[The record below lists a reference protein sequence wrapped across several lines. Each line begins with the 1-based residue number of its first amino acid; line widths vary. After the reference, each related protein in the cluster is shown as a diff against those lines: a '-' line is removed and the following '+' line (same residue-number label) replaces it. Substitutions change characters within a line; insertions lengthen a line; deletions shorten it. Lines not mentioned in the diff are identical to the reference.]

1 MPGNAGRKP
10 IPNYLKIAKGTLRKD
25 RQKEIPEASNSK
37 PIPPSWLNKRAKQIF
52 HQLTRRLEGNGCR
65 ASSTYTEIHSI
76 CASRL
81 EEVERFDKALNDERQ
96 NGYVYT
102 TTNAFGDAILKDNPM
117 VAMREK
123 AMRHVQSLLV
133 EMGLTYI
140 AATKVGI
147 KKESPKKNDFEGF

>member
-10 IPNYLKIAKGTLRKD
+10 IPDYLKLAKGTLRKE
-25 RQKEIPEASNSK
+25 RQKEVPEAAKSK
-37 PIPPSWLNKRAKQIF
+37 PFPPSWLNKRAKQIF
-52 HQLTRRLEGNGCR
+52 HRLTKRLEENGGR
-65 ASSTYTEIHSI
+65 ASSTYTEIHSL

-81 EEVERFDKALNDERQ
+81 EEVERFDKALNDEGQ

-102 TTNAFGDAILKDNPM
+102 TTNAFGDSILKENPM
-117 VAMREK
+117 VSMREK

-140 AATKVGI
+140 AATKVGT
-147 KKESPKKNDFEGF
+147 KKETKKKNEFEGF